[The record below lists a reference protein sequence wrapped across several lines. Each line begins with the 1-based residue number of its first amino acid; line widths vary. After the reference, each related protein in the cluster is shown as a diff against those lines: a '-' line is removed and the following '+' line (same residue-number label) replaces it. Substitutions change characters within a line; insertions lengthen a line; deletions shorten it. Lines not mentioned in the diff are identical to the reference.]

1 MEKAVLK
8 IAGSVHGLYT
18 SALDKF
24 PKLRPYRFRKREAIA
39 INDEP
44 LTLA

>member
-1 MEKAVLK
+1 MENAVFK

-24 PKLRPYRFRKREAIA
+24 PMPFGKSEAIA
-39 INDEP
+39 INDEL
-44 LTLA
+44 LTLV